1 MIIEV
6 DDNTKESKV
15 YSSLHEFCAA
25 HSEELSR
32 FLLTQFDTYI
42 EEIAISGSLMEGDLV
57 GNN

>member
-1 MIIEV
+1 MECLVIT
-6 DDNTKESKV
+6 N
-15 YSSLHEFCAA
+15 Y
-25 HSEELSR
+25 HSELSR

>member
-1 MIIEV
+1 MIIEI

-15 YSSLHEFCAA
+15 YISLYEFCAA

-32 FLLTQFDTYI
+32 FLLAKFDTYI